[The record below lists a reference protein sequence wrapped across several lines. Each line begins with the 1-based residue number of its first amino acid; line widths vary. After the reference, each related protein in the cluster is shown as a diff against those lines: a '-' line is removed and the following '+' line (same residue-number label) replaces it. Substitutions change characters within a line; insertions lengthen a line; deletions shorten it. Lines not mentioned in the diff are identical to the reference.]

1 MKPMTVESKNPNT
14 TCPAAGGTAGIK
26 QGEAHTAMTLWQL
39 FMLFFKVSAVT
50 FGGGIV
56 ILAMVKLEVEK
67 RKDISQDDLEEMVSL
82 AGSVPGPIAVSI
94 SWLFGRRQRGL
105 AGAIVAVTGA
115 ILPPFLIVLL
125 LSPFILKYSAIPAVQ
140 GFFKGVL
147 CGTSALIVIT
157 IFAHVKGTLASG
169 IWNLAPFA
177 AIIILIGVFH
187 VHPFTAL
194 LAAMALQ
201 IIRERVILR

>member
-1 MKPMTVESKNPNT
+1 MAIDSKSKNT
-14 TCPAAGGTAGIK
+14 DCPAPARIEQNETRA
-26 QGEAHTAMTLWQL
+26 AMTLWQL

-67 RKDISQDDLEEMVSL
+67 RRDISQEELEEMVSL
-82 AGSVPGPIAVSI
+82 AGSAPGPIAVSI

-105 AGAIVAVTGA
+105 TGAITAVIGA
-115 ILPPFLIVLL
+115 ILPPFLIVLF
-125 LSPFILKYSAIPAVQ
+125 LSPFILKYSTIPAVQ

-157 IFAHVKGTLASG
+157 IFGHVRGTLANG
-169 IWNLAPFA
+169 IWNLAPYA
-177 AIIILIGVFH
+177 TIIILIGVFQ
-187 VHPFTAL
+187 VHPFAAL
-194 LAAMALQ
+194 LAAMTLQ
-201 IIRERVILR
+201 IIRERTILR